1 MPGLVALMTLPIPNQ
16 YVHLRNKSFVYES
29 IHKLL
34 EAVIAFYFDSGNII
48 VIQGFVYMK
57 DLPLGVNIQ
66 PKITFAA
73 PTSRSQISSPSET
86 KNLEPLKNRHSIS
99 HP

>member
-1 MPGLVALMTLPIPNQ
+1 MYI
-16 YVHLRNKSFVYES
+16 HLRNKSFVYES
-29 IHKLL
+29 IRKLL
-34 EAVIAFYFDSGNII
+34 EAVIAFYFDSGDII

-73 PTSRSQISSPSET
+73 LTSRSQAPRPLRLRIS
-86 KNLEPLKNRHSIS
+86 NL
-99 HP
+99 

>member
-1 MPGLVALMTLPIPNQ
+1 MPGLVALMTLPIPNH
-16 YVHLRNKSFVYES
+16 YVHTSSKQ
-29 IHKLL
+29 
-34 EAVIAFYFDSGNII
+34 VICVRIDSQTVGSGYRIYFDSGDII

-73 PTSRSQISSPSET
+73 LTSRSQAPRPLRLRIS
-86 KNLEPLKNRHSIS
+86 NL
-99 HP
+99 